1 MTAPTAPP
9 LRGTAPAAAPASTT
23 TTTTPAPTTP
33 APTVLDPNEI
43 AAAIAASTDP
53 AAFLTHVVL
62 AVAARSATAP
72 EQGVLLGKVQ
82 AGCTDMIKRVRVAL
96 LAAVDSTPGAY
107 DGFEVTA
114 RAGSRS
120 VDYSRLQ
127 DEYPDVYGEVVNVGA
142 PTLVIRYANAE

>member
-9 LRGTAPAAAPASTT
+9 LRGTAPAAASASTT
-23 TTTTPAPTTP
+23 TTP

-72 EQGVLLGKVQ
+72 EQAVLLSKVQ

>member
-9 LRGTAPAAAPASTT
+9 LRGTAPAAAGASS
-23 TTTTPAPTTP
+23 PVHAPS
-33 APTVLDPNEI
+33 VLDPNDI
-43 AAAIAASTDP
+43 AATIAASADP
-53 AAFLTHVVL
+53 AALLTHVVL

-72 EQGVLLGKVQ
+72 AQAVLLGKVQ

-120 VDYSRLQ
+120 VDYSRLL
-127 DEYPDVYGEVVNVGA
+127 DEYPDVYSEVVNVGA
-142 PTLVIRYANAE
+142 PTLIVRYANGE

>member
-9 LRGTAPAAAPASTT
+9 LRGTAPAAAPEFS
-23 TTTTPAPTTP
+23 PAH
-33 APTVLDPNEI
+33 APSVLDPNEI

-72 EQGVLLGKVQ
+72 EQAVLLSKVQ

-142 PTLVIRYANAE
+142 PTLVVRYANGE